1 MKPLLAT
8 ALCGTLL
15 LAACESTRRAAAP
28 AQPSGFLSPDI
39 IARLQPT
46 ETGVRSYINPAVDF
60 RRYTRVLVEP
70 VQLWVDPSTTRLS
83 AEQRQLV
90 ANAFYT
96 ALRDELGRDVEL
108 VERPGPG
115 TMVVTTAITTV
126 RGGGNP
132 VLSSVSTF
140 VPATRLAREGAAAL
154 TGADPLTGGAAG
166 EVRVTDAQTGDLL
179 AAGIDAR
186 DATAGARVR
195 TSRWDDVVV
204 VSRYWARLMSH
215 RLCRLQQRANC
226 RTP

>member
-1 MKPLLAT
+1 MTCQRGQEREAMKHLLAT
-8 ALCGTLL
+8 ALCGMLL
-15 LAACESTRRAAAP
+15 LAACDTTWQAAAP

-46 ETGVRSYINPAVDF
+46 EAGIRTYINPNVDF

-70 VQLWVDPSTTRLS
+70 VQLWTDPGAAQLT

-115 TMVVTTAITTV
+115 TMVVTTAITAV

-132 VLSSVSTF
+132 VLRGGCHNWRASR
-140 VPATRLAREGAAAL
+140 PATRNMQAARS
-154 TGADPLTGGAAG
+154 
-166 EVRVTDAQTGDLL
+166 
-179 AAGIDAR
+179 R
-186 DATAGARVR
+186 DWMTKP
-195 TSRWDDVVV
+195 SR
-204 VSRYWARLMSH
+204 S
-215 RLCRLQQRANC
+215 
-226 RTP
+226 